1 MNKIINQQ
9 KTPAM
14 KTIKNT
20 LILAVLMM
28 AGIVSNAQ
36 KQWVV
41 DNVHSGVKF
50 TVSHLVISEV
60 EGNFKNFTGQMT
72 ATQPDFS
79 DAKIN
84 FTVDV
89 NSINTDNEMRDKH
102 LKSDDFFNAEKF
114 PSMSFKSLL
123 FKKTGEKR
131 YDLVGELTIRDV
143 TKKVKFNVTYGG
155 TVKDPYGNTKA
166 GFKATATINRLD
178 FGLKWNNLTEAGG
191 AVVGSDVNILLNL
204 EFTQSK

>member
-1 MNKIINQQ
+1 
-9 KTPAM
+9 M
-14 KTIKNT
+14 KNIRIT

-41 DNVHSGVKF
+41 DNAHSGVKF

-72 ATQPDFS
+72 AAQPDFS

-123 FKKTGEKR
+123 FKKTGDKR

>member
-1 MNKIINQQ
+1 
-9 KTPAM
+9 M
-14 KTIKNT
+14 KSLKLT

-28 AGIVSNAQ
+28 AGIVSRAQ

-41 DNVHSGVKF
+41 DNAHSGIKF

-72 ATQPDFS
+72 AAQPDFS

-102 LKSDDFFNAEKF
+102 LKSDDF
-114 PSMSFKSLL
+114 SLS
-123 FKKTGEKR
+123 T
-131 YDLVGELTIRDV
+131 
-143 TKKVKFNVTYGG
+143 
-155 TVKDPYGNTKA
+155 NTTTST
-166 GFKATATINRLD
+166 F
-178 FGLKWNNLTEAGG
+178 
-191 AVVGSDVNILLNL
+191 
-204 EFTQSK
+204 